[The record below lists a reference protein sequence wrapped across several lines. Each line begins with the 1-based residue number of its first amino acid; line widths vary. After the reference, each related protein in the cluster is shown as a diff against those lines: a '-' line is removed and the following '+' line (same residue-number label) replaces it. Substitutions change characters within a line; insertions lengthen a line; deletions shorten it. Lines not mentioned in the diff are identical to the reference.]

1 MHVHNYITVFS
12 KVANSFSA
20 ITKVKLLFPNF
31 STLGNENWSV
41 QRLGAKFLYVSQI
54 TWRSTET
61 AFSDG
66 WVFREG
72 QSPLKGWDSHLGMA
86 SYFSKVIS
94 CILPCLVQITCC
106 CCCSLNPATS
116 LEGVFPSC
124 GELPFMFPNPVSP
137 KHCSFIWMCFPKQ
150 LISI

>member
-1 MHVHNYITVFS
+1 MHVQNYITVFS

-94 CILPCLVQITCC
+94 CILPCLGTNYLLLLLFTKSCHLPRRC
-106 CCCSLNPATS
+106 LSLMWWTS
-116 LEGVFPSC
+116 IH
-124 GELPFMFPNPVSP
+124 VS
-137 KHCSFIWMCFPKQ
+137 
-150 LISI
+150 